1 MSPKSAGRR
10 RGGCVVLVVALVACN
25 RPPQGGSGSAGTA
38 VLAPTDASSPSAEA
52 SATAT
57 TQAVRDGG
65 NCLDLLGDGPADQ
78 PELTLVGQLYVDE
91 GARHASN
98 GVRLRPYILKLDRPL
113 CVNGMLPQDDGTVDP
128 FVPEIHVATMKRL
141 PDLRP
146 LRGTKVR
153 VRGRP
158 MGAMT
163 AWHARPVVLWATE
176 AERVTPAPAAP
187 PPPPL
192 GAGKHFGYIDA
203 VDLARKTLTFDVATL
218 YRGKAAVLEA
228 KKRESLLGVVGGD
241 DASTFVVD
249 EDPTRRTLP
258 VASDV
263 VVDVLVTSAGG
274 ATSRSRAS
282 LGFFDTKDAGD
293 SESEPFERAWEIT
306 LKDGKVVRIDE
317 VER

>member
-1 MSPKSAGRR
+1 MLPEKVGRR
-10 RGGCVVLVVALVACN
+10 RGGWVTLLVVLVACN
-25 RPPQGGSGSAGTA
+25 RPPRGGSGAAGTA
-38 VLAPTDASSPSAEA
+38 VLAPTDASAPSAEA

-57 TQAVRDGG
+57 TRAVSDGG
-65 NCLDLLGDGPADQ
+65 TCLDLYGDAPGEQ
-78 PELTLVGQLYVDE
+78 PEMDLVGRLYVDE
-91 GARHASN
+91 RARHAGN

-128 FVPEIHVATMKRL
+128 YVPEIHVATMKRR

-146 LRGTKVR
+146 LKDTKVR
-153 VRGRP
+153 VHGRP

-176 AERVTPAPAAP
+176 AERLTPAPAEP

-203 VDLARKTLTFDVATL
+203 VDLAHKTLTFDVATL

-282 LGFFDTKDAGD
+282 LGFFDAKDAGD
-293 SESEPFERAWEIT
+293 SEREPFERAWELT

>member
-1 MSPKSAGRR
+1 M
-10 RGGCVVLVVALVACN
+10 ACH
-25 RPPQGGSGSAGTA
+25 RPPQGGSGSPGAA
-38 VLAPTDASSPSAEA
+38 VLAPTEASVPSAA
-52 SATAT
+52 PSVTPSPQAT
-57 TQAVRDGG
+57 RDGG
-65 NCLDLLGDGPADQ
+65 HCLDLYGDGPGDQ
-78 PELTLVGQLYVDE
+78 PEIALVGQLYVDE
-91 GARHASN
+91 NARHVSN
-98 GVRLRPYILKLDRPL
+98 GVRLRPYVLKLDRPL
-113 CVNGMLPQDDGTVDP
+113 CVNGMPPKEDGTVDP
-128 FVPEIHVATMKRL
+128 YVPEVHVATMKRL

-146 LRGTKVR
+146 LKDTKVR
-153 VRGRP
+153 VFGRP

-163 AWHARPVVLWATE
+163 AWHARPVVLWAVE
-176 AERVTPAPAAP
+176 AARLTPAPSAP

-203 VDLARKTLTFDVATL
+203 VDLAAKTLTFDVATL
-218 YRGKAAVLEA
+218 YRGKAAIAEA

-263 VVDVLVTSAGG
+263 VVEVLVTSAGG

-293 SESEPFERAWEIT
+293 SEREPFERAWELT